1 MVILDILASHKTKFG
16 TSFPCNST
24 HLLILE
30 TRSADLNMCLP
41 TIYEVVYISHFF
53 FFFLVTRYSCGY
65 NKVDFYVKMTSHS
78 SSTSTLKFEEE
89 VLFEKET
96 LYYYLPILFFQSFRH
111 FVFSLFL
118 SIFLGTLCFRGAAAR
133 QSTNVPCFLH
143 SNKILID
150 LFILNI

>member
-16 TSFPCNST
+16 TSFPCNLT

-89 VLFEKET
+89 VLFGKET
-96 LYYYLPILFFQSFRH
+96 LVYYC
-111 FVFSLFL
+111 L
-118 SIFLGTLCFRGAAAR
+118 SILYF
-133 QSTNVPCFLH
+133 
-143 SNKILID
+143 
-150 LFILNI
+150 

>member
-78 SSTSTLKFEEE
+78 SSTSSLKFEEE

-96 LYYYLPILFFQSFRH
+96 LYYYLSILYFQ
-111 FVFSLFL
+111 FSWATKYKRTMLL
-118 SIFLGTLCFRGAAAR
+118 
-133 QSTNVPCFLH
+133 QSD
-143 SNKILID
+143 KIVID
-150 LFILNI
+150 LFIINI